1 MPWFQAPI
9 AFLYET
15 SSTSSY
21 TPLKTTALK
30 PPQNRS
36 LLCNLS
42 CIFTLT
48 YLVLSVIF
56 NFVEA
61 YMLDSKPLLL
71 AWYDQLLLV
80 IGSDS
85 VMGKSQA
92 IAYVFS

>member
-1 MPWFQAPI
+1 M
-9 AFLYET
+9 
-15 SSTSSY
+15 
-21 TPLKTTALK
+21 
-30 PPQNRS
+30 
-36 LLCNLS
+36 
-42 CIFTLT
+42 
-48 YLVLSVIF
+48 IF

-71 AWYDQLLLV
+71 AWYDQLQLV